1 MIKDKGKVR
10 KLRRPKR
17 RDAVEHRRH
26 GDDLAGKGRFPEA
39 ERAYREVLR
48 IAPGDAGALES
59 LALVLEKQGREQEA
73 LEYRERQ
80 ELLERWPLWD
90 DSIRR
95 SLEGPD

>member
-1 MIKDKGKVR
+1 MTRDKGKAH
-10 KLRRPKR
+10 KLGRPKKM
-17 RDAVEHRRH
+17 DAVKHRRQ
-26 GDDLAGKGRFPEA
+26 GDDLAGKGKFPEA
-39 ERAYREVLR
+39 ERAYREALR
-48 IAPGDAGALES
+48 IAPGDAGALEG
-59 LALVLEKQGREQEA
+59 LALVMERQGREQEA